1 MDIDLAELASLVTL
15 LKEADFSEFRYDKG
29 DVHIVVRR
37 GGESDA
43 PLVPAPEA
51 VPAASG
57 DTARRGP
64 SPAVER
70 SAPSAPSPR
79 PAEPSREPVAGAI
92 TITAPM
98 LGTFYSAPKP
108 GESPFV
114 QVGSRVEPDSVLC
127 IIEVMK
133 LMNSV
138 NAEISGEVVA
148 VHARDGELVEFGQP
162 LFSIR
167 KMEKS

>member
-37 GGESDA
+37 GGEGEA
-43 PLVPAPEA
+43 PLAPVPEA

-57 DTARRGP
+57 DTARRSP

-70 SAPSAPSPR
+70 SVPLAAPR
-79 PAEPSREPVAGAI
+79 PAEPSREPVAGSI

-167 KMEKS
+167 KTEKS